1 MEPIPHLLDGNIIF
15 QSIYCFLAGAD
26 GHAATCAGDGLL
38 PAGWAWLAYFLGGLA
53 IILLVVNVLLI
64 GAAVFIYAMRRVL
77 GRFHSRLGPNRVGP
91 FGLLQ
96 PIADLIK
103 LLTKEDLRPALA
115 DRTAFNLAPVLM
127 VAPVL
132 ILLAVIPFGRG
143 SYLAN
148 LNIGILF
155 LVGVTTISTIA
166 IFLAG
171 WGSGNRYALIG
182 AVRAVATLISYE
194 VPMVLSLVGVVLLA
208 GSLSLVS
215 VVEAQRIPF
224 ILLQPLGFF
233 VFFMAALAEIN
244 WTPFD
249 LLEAES
255 ELTAGFHTEYSG
267 VKFFLLQTGEFTAAI
282 VFPAVITTLYLGGWE
297 NPFVGT
303 DGPTVLPTQL
313 WFLLKVFAVIFLLF
327 WIRATIPRLR
337 VDQVMAFAWKVL
349 VPLALLNIF
358 LTAGLVVFWP
368 EPTLSQLWIM
378 AGINLTALVVGLA
391 TVARFM
397 EKSRARPTDTVS
409 LVRITSEVH

>member
-1 MEPIPHLLDGNIIF
+1 MEPLPHLLDGNAIF
-15 QSIYCFLAGAD
+15 QGIYCFLAGAN
-26 GHAATCAGDGLL
+26 GQAATCTGDGLL
-38 PAGWAWLAYFLGGLA
+38 PAGWAWLAYLLAAMA
-53 IILLVVNVLLI
+53 IILLVVNALLI
-64 GAAVFIYAMRRVL
+64 GAALFVYAMRRIL

-103 LLTKEDLRPALA
+103 LLTKEDLRPAQA
-115 DRTAFNLAPVLM
+115 DRTAFNLAPVIM

-182 AVRAVATLISYE
+182 AVRAVATLVSYE
-194 VPMVLSLVGVVLLA
+194 VPLVLSLVGVALLA
-208 GSLSLVS
+208 GSLSLVG

-224 ILLQPLGFF
+224 LLLQPLGFF

-267 VKFFLLQTGEFTAAI
+267 VRFFLLQTGELTAAI

-297 NPFVGT
+297 NPFVDAG
-303 DGPTVLPTQL
+303 GPDILPTQL

-358 LTAGLVVFWP
+358 LTAGLVVLWP
-368 EPTLSQLWIM
+368 EPTLGQLWTM
-378 AGINLTALVVGLA
+378 AGINLTALVVCVA
-391 TVARFM
+391 TVARLM
-397 EKSRARPTDTVS
+397 EKGRVRPTGTVS
-409 LVRITSEVH
+409 LVSISSEVR

>member
-1 MEPIPHLLDGNIIF
+1 MEPIPQLLDGNIMF
-15 QSIYCFLAGAD
+15 RGIYCLLAGTD
-26 GHAATCAGDGLL
+26 GHAATCTGNGLL
-38 PAGWAWLAYFLGGLA
+38 PDGWAWLAYFIAGLT
-53 IILLVVNVLLI
+53 IILLIVNMLLI
-64 GAAVFIYAMRRVL
+64 GAAVFVYAMRRIL

-115 DRTAFNLAPVLM
+115 DRTAFNIAPVLM

-155 LVGVTTISTIA
+155 IVSITTISTIA

-194 VPMVLSLVGVVLLA
+194 VPMVLALVGVALLA

-215 VVEAQRIPF
+215 VVEAQRLPF
-224 ILLQPLGFF
+224 IVLQPLGFF

-267 VKFFLLQTGEFTAAI
+267 VKFFLIQTGEFTAAI
-282 VFPAVITTLYLGGWE
+282 VFPAVITTIYLGGWE
-297 NPFVGT
+297 NPFVGNE
-303 DGPTVLPTQL
+303 GPTILPTQI

-337 VDQVMAFAWKVL
+337 VDQVMAFAWKAL
-349 VPLALLNIF
+349 VPVALVNIF
-358 LTAGLVVFWP
+358 LTAGLVVLWP
-368 EPTLSQLWIM
+368 DPTLSQLWIM
-378 AGINLTALVVGLA
+378 AGINWVVLVVGL
-391 TVARFM
+391 VVISLRM
-397 EKSRARPTDTVS
+397 ERNRIRPTRTVS
-409 LVRITSEVH
+409 LVQITSEVR